1 MTRTTF
7 SCFATLGA
15 VSVLLLVTSCG
26 EETGIPTRH
35 LHGIVNLPPIG
46 LWEQEPD
53 QRVGPDLVDH
63 TDENFN
69 DVRETA
75 DGPFSI
81 SYGYH
86 MVRGTIDVTC
96 AEIDPEAPETNCQGN
111 SDRDF
116 FRFRSSY
123 RGPIVFKT
131 RMPADVEGDVDMRV
145 FDATGS
151 EVYNED
157 ANNVTVTVENE
168 ETGEDETLFRDER
181 YATQVEPGDEFYV
194 RVSVNAAAGTAP
206 YELIV
211 VGEDPRRHDLNR
223 GIEGDASDFVA
234 DVAEDVD
241 LILPAFEILV
251 GAYVNNDVEN
261 PGNPVGGTSCES
273 WTLDEESLT
282 FWCPWEMHFL
292 QQVTTEAN
300 VIIEGFADGKDNDC
314 NTIADTGNEPVDAD
328 GDGVAISQGDCNDSD
343 PDVNPFQGD
352 RFGDRKDNDCDG
364 WADNGPD
371 DVDDDGDGFCE
382 IGFDVNGDG
391 VCRGQV
397 EIETTFAVGDCND
410 ADPAI
415 NPQLNNEIPH
425 NGIDD
430 DCGDGDAILDTANSD
445 GDRGVIEGL
454 TPHDWTDLEEEAC
467 GTNPYDPN
475 DRPQDL
481 DGDGLCDSDCI
492 GTVDCPQDWDGDGLH
507 NWEEIQC
514 SSDPREVTEEYPDFD
529 GDGQCDGKD
538 LDADNDGHVFSTPN
552 NPGDCHD
559 LNPEIHPHDTDETG
573 EEVTRFFYDI
583 SNGIDDDCDGTVDE
597 NREWS
602 RSGEPGNWTFVQDF
616 SYQVED
622 QDGDGYPMGLR
633 DCDDTDPDIF
643 IGNYEVRSANVVNT
657 DFSTVYL
664 FAGDVQSLNQIDA
677 QPDGRRTPGMV
688 QYDLEKDRVT
698 WIFNADRW
706 EEDNLPPRLEPTGFE
721 PLNAWFVKQP
731 EIGKTWFE
739 ATAATGVE
747 IPNDVEVSG
756 FSITEGLPP
765 YPEGTFQELG
775 EAAGAGKTN
784 EFIGNIDEI
793 SPDSW
798 DGDNDTFHVTFPE
811 AGFLDVSLNW
821 LTGGGDYDMIV
832 YCFFESSRSPAGYY
846 GNANGL
852 WSPGLTDAT
861 KPEEG
866 RTVVPLPDGADCWFT
881 VFGYSGSTGA
891 YTVAMTPQGN

>member
-1 MTRTTF
+1 MTRTHL
-7 SCFATLGA
+7 SRLATLCTA
-15 VSVLLLVTSCG
+15 SLLLLIAACG

-35 LHGIVNLPPIG
+35 LHGVVTLPPVG
-46 LWEQEPD
+46 LWEQEAD
-53 QRVGPDLVDH
+53 VR
-63 TDENFN
+63 DEPLNHEHEDYN

-75 DGPFSI
+75 DGPYSI

-86 MVRGTIDVTC
+86 MVRGTSDATC
-96 AEIDPEAPETNCQGN
+96 SALDPEDPETNCQPN

-131 RMPADVEGDVDMRV
+131 RMPEGVEGDVDMRV

-151 EVYNED
+151 EVYGESVNNQTVTITNED
-157 ANNVTVTVENE
+157 
-168 ETGEDETLFRDER
+168 GEDEIVLVDER
-181 YATQVEPGDEFYV
+181 YSTQAEAGDEFYV
-194 RVSVNAAAGTAP
+194 RVSVNAAESPTD

-211 VGEDPRRHDLNR
+211 VGQDPRRHDVNR
-223 GIEGDASDFVA
+223 GIEGDTSDFVS
-234 DVAEDVD
+234 D
-241 LILPAFEILV
+241 LEGVELFLDPFEILV
-251 GAYVNNDVEN
+251 GAYVNNDIEN
-261 PGNPVGGTSCES
+261 PGDPVGGTSCES
-273 WTLDEESLT
+273 WTLDEEALT

-292 QQVTTEAN
+292 QQVTTESN
-300 VIIEGFADGKDNDC
+300 VIIEGYADGKDNDC

-328 GDGVAISQGDCNDSD
+328 GDGVAISQGDCNDTD
-343 PDVNPFQGD
+343 PDVNPFRGD
-352 RFGDRKDNDCDG
+352 AFGDRKDNDCDG

-397 EIETTFAVGDCND
+397 EIETSFGVGDCND

-415 NPQLNNEIPH
+415 NPQLNNEVPN

-430 DCGDGDAILDTANSD
+430 DCGDGDAVLDTLNSD
-445 GDRGVIEGL
+445 NDAGVIEGL

-467 GTNPYDPN
+467 GTNPFDPN
-475 DRPQDL
+475 DRPSDN
-481 DGDGLCDSDCI
+481 DGDGLCDSDCL

-507 NWEEIQC
+507 NWQEILC
-514 SSDPREVTEEYPDFD
+514 ASDPNVANDDYPDLD
-529 GDGQCDGKD
+529 GDGQCDGED

-552 NPGDCHD
+552 TPGDCND
-559 LNPEIHPHDTDETG
+559 RDNTIHPHNTDESG
-573 EEVTRFFYDI
+573 EEITAFHFDI
-583 SNGIDDDCDGTVDE
+583 ANGIDDDCDGTVDE

-602 RSGEPGNWTFVQDF
+602 RSGEHGAWVFTEDT

-633 DCDDTDPDIF
+633 DCDDTDPDMF

-664 FAGDVQSLNQIDA
+664 FAGDVTSLNQIDP
-677 QPDGRRTPGMV
+677 QPDGRRTTEMTA
-688 QYDLEKDRVT
+688 YDLEKDRVE
-698 WIFNADRW
+698 WVFNTDRW
-706 EEDNLPPRLEPTGFE
+706 EEDLPPRLEPTNL
-721 PLNAWFVKQP
+721 PVLNAWFVKQP

-739 ATAATGVE
+739 ALDQTGNE
-747 IPNDVEVSG
+747 QPNDVEISG
-756 FSITEGLPP
+756 FTIVDAPPP

-775 EAAGAGKTN
+775 EAAAAGKTN
-784 EFIGNIDEI
+784 EFLGNIDTIE
-793 SPDSW
+793 PDSW
-798 DGDNDTFHVTFPE
+798 LGDNDTFHVTFPE
-811 AGFLDVSLNW
+811 AGFVDVSLNW

-832 YCFFESSRSPAGYY
+832 YCYFVSSVTPAGYY

-852 WSPGLTDAT
+852 WSPGLTDLS

-866 RTVVPLPDGADCWFT
+866 RTIVPLPDGADCWFT
-881 VFGYSGSTGA
+881 VVGYAGSVGA
-891 YTVAMTPQGN
+891 YTVAITPQGN